1 MAGGWAVSGCPMVV
15 SHGSMNP
22 TSGQL
27 PTAARPHQDVSGEPC
42 DDRTVARAGDHLVG
56 GPRDRQVFYLSDWE
70 GTRLAAER
78 MGRTA
83 DEFCGWPLAYRPE
96 TPGSPARNLDR
107 R

>member
-1 MAGGWAVSGCPMVV
+1 MTGP
-15 SHGSMNP
+15 
-22 TSGQL
+22 L
-27 PTAARPHQDVSGEPC
+27 REPVI
-42 DDRTVARAGDHLVG
+42 TLVG

-96 TPGSPARNLDR
+96 TPGGLRWIWAAGQDWPSKPLARQAA
-107 R
+107 